1 MKNVVRLSH
10 CGSPTTQCLLP
21 HHHPVPAGLLA
32 AGVLDEA
39 LFGEFREAAFNGT
52 QREWHV

>member
-1 MKNVVRLSH
+1 MKNVVGLSH

-21 HHHPVPAGLLA
+21 HHHPVPASLLA

-39 LFGEFREAAFNGT
+39 LVFELFEDAV
-52 QREWHV
+52 ES